1 MNGYMVFYKGKV
13 WEVTAS
19 TSYEATQKG
28 MQHFKTKKMWEVTA
42 VLAEKNNTQAT
53 HTITN

>member
-1 MNGYMVFYKGKV
+1 MNTYLVFYKSKV
-13 WEVTAS
+13 WEVTAN

-42 VLAEKNNTQAT
+42 VLAEKDNNTVT

>member
-13 WEVTAS
+13 WEVHAD

-28 MQHFKTKKMWEVTA
+28 MAHFKTKKMWEVTA
-42 VLAEKNNTQAT
+42 VLAEKAGKQVTT
-53 HTITN
+53 TITN

>member
-13 WEVTAS
+13 WEVYAD

-28 MQHFKTKKMWEVTA
+28 MAYFKTKKMWEVTV
-42 VLAEKNNTQAT
+42 VLAEKAGKQVTT
-53 HTITN
+53 TITD